1 MGETEIKEV
10 ITNLIENAEFGKKVT
25 VDFSGLAIP
34 IEISI
39 TFTGGWKVLYT
50 LVPGMSF
57 ELIKGEG
64 AYLEELKITFMP
76 HEGLK

>member
-1 MGETEIKEV
+1 MGEEEIRQA

-25 VDFSGLAIP
+25 VDFNGLAVP

-39 TFTGGWKVLYT
+39 TFTGGWKVMYT

-57 ELIKGEG
+57 ELFKGEG
-64 AYLEELKITFMP
+64 AHLQELNITFMP
-76 HEGLK
+76 HERLK